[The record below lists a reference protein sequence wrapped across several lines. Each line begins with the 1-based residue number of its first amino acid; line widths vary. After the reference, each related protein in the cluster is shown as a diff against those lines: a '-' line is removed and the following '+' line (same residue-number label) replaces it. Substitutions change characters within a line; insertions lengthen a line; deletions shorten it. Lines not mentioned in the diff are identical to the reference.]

1 MIKRSGL
8 AGIKR
13 ATIMPMPTMLTNPK
27 KEVKEIISKLKKV
40 YKPK

>member
-8 AGIKR
+8 AGVKR
-13 ATIMPMPTMLTNPK
+13 ATIMPMPTMMTAPK
-27 KEVKEIISKLKKV
+27 KEVKEIIGKLQTV